1 MLSKSNSLWVPY
13 MPTMGF
19 EPMTSRL
26 LRKCSTNS
34 RSFCEIT
41 RLVFVCAYSIV
52 ILCVVGLLVITLTS
66 RPLCNWIASRLVCK
80 INAGATVVTWG
91 EKSNISMVRRRS
103 QSVPARPNQRS
114 YSWHIADWET
124 EVGLIRALR
133 LWQQSVAQH
142 KRLRGKRKW
151 KKQEPKLSACLFI
164 QKEEE
169 ARLGTIWNGLAWKE
183 FLERLQREQL
193 KIRRDHWVAWS
204 GQTFR
209 SICALRRFAASTLL
223 TNEDCL
229 LDLRILRERRNFLRR
244 VHVCHLEVFNKR
256 WVIWSGLV
264 AKYHRIRKQVVAAQ
278 SVPAGRLKR
287 SRTTRG

>member
-1 MLSKSNSLWVPY
+1 M
-13 MPTMGF
+13 
-19 EPMTSRL
+19 
-26 LRKCSTNS
+26 
-34 RSFCEIT
+34 
-41 RLVFVCAYSIV
+41 
-52 ILCVVGLLVITLTS
+52 
-66 RPLCNWIASRLVCK
+66 
-80 INAGATVVTWG
+80 
-91 EKSNISMVRRRS
+91 
-103 QSVPARPNQRS
+103 
-114 YSWHIADWET
+114 
-124 EVGLIRALR
+124 
-133 LWQQSVAQH
+133 
-142 KRLRGKRKW
+142 
-151 KKQEPKLSACLFI
+151 FI